1 MITRKLDSARALR
14 PLRRPALPGGRT
26 LLRAGLVAALLGLA
40 AAILHT
46 PTGMDTPSGQHTAT
60 GCPAT
65 NGAAGAPVR
74 LARPAVLTVVRP
86 RVAVGVWAWLA
97 RPAALPVAR
106 PAGAAS
112 GSVPV
117 WGALGEEPVVVA
129 AAPLA
134 PAVVGVVRGL
144 LGQHHEVVA
153 QVDGA
158 VIIAARALRSGV
170 LGAHERQD

>member
-46 PTGMDTPSGQHTAT
+46 PTGMDTPTGQHTAT

-65 NGAAGAPVR
+65 NGAAGAPVP
-74 LARPAVLTVVRP
+74 PAQPV
-86 RVAVGVWAWLA
+86 
-97 RPAALPVAR
+97 ALPVAR